1 MVLTSVSTE
10 MPVVRN
16 LADFPAHSGNW
27 LERLVFN
34 NRRWVMLACL
44 LLSGLM
50 SWFNFMGLCWRVRPQ
65 GAWRAGHETLVTVEV
80 RNRKHLADVIRRI
93 RRLGVVHGVQR
104 L

>member
-1 MVLTSVSTE
+1 MVLTSVSAE

-44 LLSGLM
+44 LLTLV
-50 SWFNFMGLCWRVRPQ
+50 LRPQ
-65 GAWRAGHETLVTVEV
+65 GL
-80 RNRKHLADVIRRI
+80 
-93 RRLGVVHGVQR
+93 LGR
-104 L
+104 PSA